1 MYEVPH
7 DDLARGHP
15 ATCTTWER
23 GLLWC
28 EQACSGEVRQC
39 RRRVCTDPTRAAAIL
54 WFVDDTFVLGELRLV
69 SDVSSADWIV
79 ASVRNF
85 ECDVGSLLP
94 VTFDAYARVF
104 HPAGRRRDTDA
115 AAEEVS
121 WSQVAAANGRVA
133 HASMEWIAITG
144 DWRYLDRESQP
155 GVWGR
160 PPSRGSLPAN
170 QIAVL
175 ARVLERFTT
184 TPSTCWFAVW
194 DGSGRPVYPRPVHT
208 VPMPNR
214 PMALF
219 AGPLGAVTT
228 SFGGQPFECAHLW
241 WPEDRSWCV
250 AGDVD
255 LMSTYVAGS
264 AECVAAVLAV
274 EDLESCPVTVDQS
287 VTWDSDT
294 VNPTPS
300 GSAEIGGTP
309 ISRRHSRRLQRTPRT
324 TSSSRP

>member
-1 MYEVPH
+1 MSPEGV
-7 DDLARGHP
+7 LQTRRGRP
-15 ATCTTWER
+15 PYCGLWTTRSCSASCAWSVTSAVRIGSSPVCAT
-23 GLLWC
+23 
-28 EQACSGEVRQC
+28 
-39 RRRVCTDPTRAAAIL
+39 
-54 WFVDDTFVLGELRLV
+54 
-69 SDVSSADWIV
+69 SSAT
-79 ASVRNF
+79 SVL
-85 ECDVGSLLP
+85 CCPSLSMP
-94 VTFDAYARVF
+94 TRVF

-144 DWRYLDRESQP
+144 DWRYPDRESQP
-155 GVWGR
+155 GVWSR
-160 PPSRGSLPAN
+160 RPSRGSLPAN
-170 QIAVL
+170 QIAIL
-175 ARVLERFTT
+175 ARVLERFTK

-194 DGSGRPVYPRPVHT
+194 DGSGTPVYPRPVHT

-250 AGDVD
+250 ASDVD

-264 AECVAAVLAV
+264 VECVAAVLAD
-274 EDLESCPVTVDQS
+274 EDLESFPVTVDQS

-324 TSSSRP
+324 TSSSHP

>member
-1 MYEVPH
+1 MG
-7 DDLARGHP
+7 DGRGARSAAGGQPGASRRHV
-15 ATCTTWER
+15 T
-23 GLLWC
+23 LI
-28 EQACSGEVRQC
+28 QARVHQC
-39 RRRVCTDPTRAAAIL
+39 RRRVCTDPTGAAAIL

-104 HPAGRRRDTDA
+104 HPAGRWRDSDA
-115 AAEEVS
+115 AADEVS

-144 DWRYLDRESQP
+144 GWRYLDRESQP

-170 QIAVL
+170 QIAIL

-194 DGSGRPVYPRPVHT
+194 DGSGTPVYPRPVHT

-241 WPEDRSWCV
+241 WPEDQSWCV

-264 AECVAAVLAV
+264 VECVAAVLAD
-274 EDLESCPVTVDQS
+274 EDLESFPVTVDQR

-300 GSAEIGGTP
+300 GTAEIGGTP
-309 ISRRHSRRLQRTPRT
+309 ISRRHRRRLQRMPRT
-324 TSSSRP
+324 TSSSHP